1 MRLSTSLLLTAFI
14 SAASA
19 TSSAQ
24 VYIFQ
29 GNDFPTTSRTPP
41 TLSPEEARLV
51 FAQRLGVS
59 QYHGLGDASETTLS
73 YISQFGG
80 PQETLFQS
88 LANDKAAELILLVE
102 GVTPKNEKTLFSG
115 AWSSIKPAFLISDVP
130 STYSN
135 LVLTKELQAQT
146 GTSSPQCPFED
157 TINPFEKKCWEG
169 KTKIMQID
177 LAHGNVNQQYP
188 HNQSKLTL
196 RRRYLDLRT

>member
-1 MRLSTSLLLTAFI
+1 MRLSTGLLLPVFI

-29 GNDFPTTSRTPP
+29 GEDFPNTSRTPP

-80 PQETLFQS
+80 PQDTLFQD
-88 LANDKAAELILLVE
+88 LAQDKAAELVLIVE
-102 GVTPKNEKTLFSG
+102 GISPKNSKPLFSG
-115 AWSSIKPAFLISDVP
+115 AWSSIKPAFMISNPP
-130 STYSN
+130 SSFSN
-135 LVLTKELQAQT
+135 LVLARELQAQV
-146 GTSSPQCPFED
+146 GTSSPKCPFED
-157 TINPFEKKCWEG
+157 TINPFDKKCWNG
-169 KTKIMQID
+169 KAKIMQLD
-177 LAHGNVNQQYP
+177 LAPGKVSRTCFTKQLKANVG
-188 HNQSKLTL
+188 
-196 RRRYLDLRT
+196 